1 MSLNRKILYFS
12 LFIACI
18 CCIQSAAASGVI
30 VTDYKTQ
37 PSVLVPGETGMV
49 SVTLTNTGMA
59 SSSLS
64 AVNQSI
70 QAPGS
75 GPDTAIIDSVF
86 LDGKKNINVISG
98 NTQFEGS
105 LGPGQSMTTS
115 FYIRAPQQSG
125 IFFPELLIRIRSHES
140 VRFPIPVNVNTAVTS
155 PRQPA
160 LLLNYAIE
168 ERIKPG
174 EDASARIIVTNKGRS
189 TADDI
194 TIRMADQDPMV
205 AARNRTSTHIENL
218 PPGVS
223 TEFILT
229 ITVDSDAHSGIHE
242 IPLDIRY
249 ETTDGTSEVLTD
261 TLTLD
266 IRGEAKMNIAS
277 LATDPVRIFEKEP
290 FDLLI
295 RLENSGTADA
305 RSVRSAVSL
314 PMAGTKEAFVGTIE
328 PDSDAPC
335 VFVLTAGEPGD
346 YPYTLTVTYEDDWG
360 EHVISDELTLS
371 VTGKEDGMMML
382 LTLII
387 LGILLIAGWRLYSRH
402 GAR

>member
-1 MSLNRKILYFS
+1 MSLIHKILC
-12 LFIACI
+12 FIPVIVCI
-18 CCIQSAAASGVI
+18 CIIQSAAASGVI

-49 SVTLTNTGMA
+49 SVTLTNTGVAA
-59 SSSLS
+59 SSLT
-64 AVNQSI
+64 AANQSI
-70 QAPGS
+70 QMS

-86 LDGKKNINVISG
+86 LDGKKNIEVIRG
-98 NTQFEGS
+98 NSQFEGS
-105 LGPGQSMTTS
+105 LGPGQSMSAS
-115 FYIRAPQQSG
+115 FFIRAPEMNG
-125 IFFPELLIRIRSHES
+125 IFFPELLIRIRNHES

-160 LLLNYAIE
+160 LLLSYTVK

-174 EDASARIIVTNKGRS
+174 EDIPATITITNTGRS
-189 TADDI
+189 SADDI

-205 AARNRTSTHIENL
+205 AARNQTSTHIAHL

-223 TEFILT
+223 TEFILM
-229 ITVDSDAHSGIHE
+229 ITTDKEAHSGIHE

-249 ETTDGTSEVLTD
+249 QTTDGTSEAITD

-266 IRGEAKMNIAS
+266 IRGEAQMNIAS
-277 LATDPVRIFEKEP
+277 LATDPVRLTEKEP

-305 RSVRSAVSL
+305 RSVRSSVSL
-314 PMAGTKEAFVGTIE
+314 PMAGSKEAFVGTIE

-335 VFVLTAGEPGD
+335 VFVLTAGDPGD
-346 YPYTLTVTYEDDWG
+346 YPYTLTVSYEDDWG
-360 EHVISDELTLS
+360 DHVITDELTLS
-371 VTGKEDGMMML
+371 VSGKNDG
-382 LTLII
+382 TLVFLVI
-387 LGILLIAGWRLYSRH
+387 ILLIVILAAAWRLYSRH